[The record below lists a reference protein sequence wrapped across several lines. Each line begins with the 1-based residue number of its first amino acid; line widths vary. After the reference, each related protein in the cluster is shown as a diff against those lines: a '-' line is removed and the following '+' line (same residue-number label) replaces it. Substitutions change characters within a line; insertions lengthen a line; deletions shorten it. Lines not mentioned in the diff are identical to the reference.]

1 MQIRALW
8 RTNTTTMGGPYIGY
22 ALVDQPK
29 GRLYYIEGFAFAPGK
44 DKREIMRELDTILST
59 FRTSADLA
67 TPTN

>member
-1 MQIRALW
+1 
-8 RTNTTTMGGPYIGY
+8 MGGPYVGY

-59 FRTSADLA
+59 FKTSADLT